1 MSSPFQ
7 QKFMAKKP
15 FKASQSS
22 DADFYKD
29 IDPYEAEGNRM
40 EAAEQE
46 KKSKVLPIDDKTSY
60 DYDYDQNPETTGSPA
75 KMGGYEGG
83 GVPANG
89 GYVSN
94 KQDYQRMFNKIEAG
108 TKEFMTG
115 QKKEKDYYRDLKEKE
130 RQMKFKASTSERDGP
145 PKDACGSLF
154 TGPCPKPGDTETDD
168 SGSSSTGTGG
178 TGGSGGSGGSGGGS

>member
-94 KQDYQRMFNKIEAG
+94 KQDYQQMFNKIEAG
-108 TKEFMTG
+108 TKEYMLEDD
-115 QKKEKDYYRDLKEKE
+115 KEKNPEKYKK
-130 RQMKFKASTSERDGP
+130 Q
-145 PKDACGSLF
+145 KD
-154 TGPCPKPGDTETDD
+154 E
-168 SGSSSTGTGG
+168 
-178 TGGSGGSGGSGGGS
+178 

>member
-22 DADFYKD
+22 DEDFYKD

-75 KMGGYEGG
+75 RMGGYEGG

-94 KQDYQRMFNKIEAG
+94 KQDYQQMFNKIEAG

-115 QKKEKDYYRDLKEKE
+115 QKNEKDYYRSLKEKAAADK
-130 RQMKFKASTSERDGP
+130 MNVASSSKRDGP
-145 PKDACGSLF
+145 SEDSCGSKS
-154 TGPCPKPGDTETDD
+154 TGPCPEPGDTE
-168 SGSSSTGTGG
+168 SSASESSSTGSS
-178 TGGSGGSGGSGGGS
+178 GSGGSGGSGGGS

>member
-130 RQMKFKASTSERDGP
+130 RQMKFKAGTSERDGP
-145 PKDACGSLF
+145 PEDACGSLF

-178 TGGSGGSGGSGGGS
+178 SGGSGGSGGGS

>member
-1 MSSPFQ
+1 
-7 QKFMAKKP
+7 MAKKP

-94 KQDYQRMFNKIEAG
+94 KQDYQQMFNKIEAG

-115 QKKEKDYYRDLKEKE
+115 QDKEKNPEKYIK
-130 RQMKFKASTSERDGP
+130 Q
-145 PKDACGSLF
+145 KD
-154 TGPCPKPGDTETDD
+154 E
-168 SGSSSTGTGG
+168 
-178 TGGSGGSGGSGGGS
+178 